1 MKNFIRV
8 LLLSVVFLC
17 GSLTF
22 AYATAIQ
29 SGVDG
34 VFVTEM
40 GADEYT
46 TPDGWAVIAEI
57 VGTPIQGYPYY
68 GGRQELYHG
77 SYYQFGIADVPQY
90 DQDGL
95 NIVLHNVFNSPEG
108 EANTLNVYLY
118 NNESV
123 LGLQSHYDGELT
135 NQPDWDGYFSA
146 ILLGT
151 WVYDGIISDVVF
163 SVTNPAL
170 LALIHDG
177 GTFGIGFDPDCKY
190 TFDEITVETPVPEPG
205 TMFLL
210 GAGLIGLTGLT
221 RRKKNN

>member
-1 MKNFIRV
+1 MKSFIRI
-8 LLLSVVFLC
+8 LLLSFVFLC
-17 GSLTF
+17 GTLTF

-34 VFVTEM
+34 VSVTEM

-57 VGTPIQGYPYY
+57 VGTPIQGFPYY

-77 SYYQFGIADVPQY
+77 SYYQFGITDVPQY

-95 NIVLHNVFNSPEG
+95 NIVLHNIFNTPEG

-146 ILLGT
+146 VLLGT

-190 TFDEITVETPVPEPG
+190 TFDKITVETPVPEPG
-205 TMFLL
+205 TMLLL

-221 RRKKNN
+221 RRKKNK